1 MLSTREGLSHPEA
14 VPNAPIKKARTSLTP
29 KQTRWLKH
37 FAWAL
42 AIYTVVGFFVVPA
55 IVKWQLRKQLSA
67 VTHRS
72 ARVDSVRVNPYA
84 LSLGIRGL
92 ALTEPDG
99 STFASFSNLY
109 VNFEAFA
116 SLFRWTWTLKEIQFG
131 SPYGYVAV
139 LTNGQFNFANMLTN
153 APATNAPASKPPP
166 LLVKSLIITN
176 GVVAV
181 ADFYRALPFQTKF
194 APIEVRLTNFTTRP
208 RKDSPYEFT
217 ASTGEGE
224 FFNWAG
230 DLSAVPPASTGKFE
244 LGGIDLKKYATYLRE
259 FTQLNVRDGKVTVGA
274 AYQFAL
280 STNGIDLA
288 VTNGSV
294 LLTNLQ
300 VFAPEASNALVSI
313 PSASV
318 RGASADLRKRAT
330 TVASVET
337 TGGSILAR
345 RFRDGTLELLQLA
358 APPTNRA
365 PSLLNPPITVTVTN
379 VPSLPVTPAAP
390 WSVLVETIAV
400 KDYAVRVN
408 DEQPPTPANLLA
420 DQIEL
425 AVKGLSLASNA
436 PVVVQLSTRVNQTGA
451 VKLNSEGTPL
461 PLTLDTRLEV
471 NAIELRPFQPYV
483 EQQQVKLA
491 FASGNV
497 STTGR
502 ASLALAGT
510 NPLAVKFAGDVVLN
524 NVAVVDQIAFQDFA
538 RWKQVA
544 VRGIDF
550 VLVPM
555 SVKVRELACDELVT
569 SVVIS
574 SNKQLTALA
583 VLPVKTNAP
592 GAAAPSAPVNST
604 TASEALLP
612 FPLQLDLLALTNA
625 SIRFADLSLQPNCR
639 FAVEQFSGTVRGLS
653 SALNTAAD
661 VDISGRV
668 NESAPF
674 SVTGKI
680 NPLVRDLLVDLVISN
695 RNTELTAFTPY
706 MEKFGGHPL
715 QKGKLTVGLKYQ
727 VKQQALEAQN
737 VVFIDQLTLGQRNNS
752 ADAIKLPV
760 KLGVALLKD
769 RNGRIELDVPVK
781 GRLDDPKFAVG
792 PIIWHVVENL
802 LIKAATSPFTL
813 LGALVGGGEELSFI
827 EFDPGESTIS
837 DAEMAKA
844 EKLAKAL
851 YERPALNLEMTGS
864 VDETLDASALA
875 WRKLERA
882 LKSARMAELASKSDA
897 PASVDEILLSPRE
910 YERLLKAHYKR
921 TFNRERP
928 LSVVITNA
936 LTGAVTNA
944 RPTIA
949 RSETF
954 KGGATLMLRDALR
967 TPAKTTNAPATAAMP
982 VAFTRPASMPALAAD
997 DEVLAQMELELH
1009 ARTEVTPDD
1018 LRALMQARSQSVQRA
1033 LLKTGKV
1040 EAERLFILTPKPAEA
1055 GAKGQSRV
1063 ILSLS

>member
-1 MLSTREGLSHPEA
+1 MREGVVHPEA
-14 VPNAPIKKARTSLTP
+14 VPNAPIKARTTLTP
-29 KQTRWLKH
+29 KQTRWLKRL
-37 FAWAL
+37 AWAL
-42 AIYTVVGFFVVPA
+42 VIYTVVGFLVVPA
-55 IVKWQLRKQLSA
+55 IIKWQLRKQLA
-67 VTHRS
+67 THTHRA
-72 ARVDSVRVNPYA
+72 ARVDAVRVNPYA

-99 STFASFSNLY
+99 STFASFSNFY
-109 VNFEAFA
+109 VNFEAFS
-116 SLFRWTWTLKEIQFG
+116 SLFRWTWTLKEIQLG

-153 APATNAPASKPPP
+153 APATNAPAPTSKPPP
-166 LLVKSLIITN
+166 PLFVKSLVITN

-181 ADFYRALPFQTKF
+181 ADFYRALPFRTQF

-230 DLSAVPPASTGKFE
+230 DLSAVPPASAGKFE
-244 LGGIDLKKYATYLRE
+244 LGGIDLKKYATYVRE
-259 FTQLNVRDGKVTVGA
+259 FTQLDVRDGKVTVGA

-300 VFAPEASNALVSI
+300 VFALEASNALVSI

-318 RGASADLRKRAT
+318 RGASADLRKRAAK
-330 TVASVET
+330 VASVET

-365 PSLLNPPITVTVTN
+365 FSILNPPITITN
-379 VPSLPVTPAAP
+379 APVAPVPPAAP
-390 WSVLVETIAV
+390 WSVLVEGITV

-408 DEQPPTPANLLA
+408 DEQPPTPANLIA

-425 AVKGLSLASNA
+425 AVKGFSLASNA
-436 PVVVQLSTRVNQTGA
+436 PVSVQFATRVNQTGA
-451 VKLNSEGTPL
+451 VKLNSEGTLL
-461 PLTLDTRLEV
+461 PLALDSSLEV
-471 NAIELRPFQPYV
+471 NAIDLRPFQPYV

-491 FASGNV
+491 FTSGNV

-510 NPLAVKFAGDVVLN
+510 NPPAVKFAGDVVLN
-524 NVAVVDQIAFQDFA
+524 NIAVVDQIAFQDFA

-550 VLVPM
+550 VLAPM

-569 SVVIS
+569 SVVVS

-583 VLPVKTNAP
+583 VLPAKTNAP
-592 GAAAPSAPVNST
+592 AAPAPPVPVSSAKTPET
-604 TASEALLP
+604 LLP
-612 FPLQLDLLALTNA
+612 FPLQLDLLALTNV
-625 SIRFADLSLQPNCR
+625 SIRFVDLSLQPNCR
-639 FAVEQFSGTVRGLS
+639 FAIEQFSGTVRGLS

-668 NESAPF
+668 NEAAPF

-680 NPLVRDLLVDLVISN
+680 NPLLRDLLVDLVISN

-706 MEKFGGHPL
+706 MEKFAGHPL

-752 ADAIKLPV
+752 PDAIKLPV

-781 GRLDDPKFAVG
+781 GRLDDPKFAIG

-827 EFDPGESTIS
+827 EFAPGQSAIS
-837 DAEMAKA
+837 DAEMAKT
-844 EKLAKAL
+844 EKLGKAL
-851 YERPALNLEMTGS
+851 YERPALSLEMTGS

-875 WRKLERA
+875 WMKLERE
-882 LKSARMAELASKSDA
+882 LKSARMAELAGKSDA
-897 PASVDEILLSPRE
+897 PAAVDEILLSPRE
-910 YERLLKAHYKR
+910 YERLLKAHYKK
-921 TFNRERP
+921 TFNRDRP
-928 LSVVITNA
+928 LPVLITNA
-936 LTGAVTNA
+936 VTGVVTNA
-944 RPTIA
+944 RPAIA

-954 KGGATLMLRDALR
+954 KGGASLMLRDGLK
-967 TPAKTTNAPATAAMP
+967 TPVKTTNAPVTAAMP
-982 VAFTRPASMPALAAD
+982 VVFTRPASMPAIAAD
-997 DEVLAQMELELH
+997 DEVLAQMEMELH
-1009 ARTEVTPDD
+1009 AGTEVTPDD
-1018 LRALMQARSQSVQRA
+1018 LRALMQARAQSVQRA

-1055 GAKGQSRV
+1055 GARDQPRV